1 MCRDFFVKFILDV
14 DNTFIAN
21 NISLYLH
28 VVLCTRVR
36 NTYLNYVGW
45 PRATNKVFELK
56 PGGWYEEVL
65 ESIVLR
71 RIKVRLQH
79 HNWQMISPRDCKK
92 QWWIKM
98 FISQWKELVHGHSNY
113 QIGPNRC
120 KSDQIGVTYYQ
131 SWTLRPQLQHCIRST
146 FSLYWIIWIL
156 NIRVQNWLNIATHT
170 YDNRNVR
177 NKGDDEVQWWLRPKV
192 IIMVPIWKCV
202 GLTPIW
208 SNFADV
214 HHFYTHFKNYLLLF
228 YWFSDH
234 LLIEKLTVT
243 VPMEPNPAISYL
255 SDTVFNLYLIKWSW
269 FW

>member
-120 KSDQIGVTYYQ
+120 KSDQIGDAHYHNLEWHFARSNNLHYCT
-131 SWTLRPQLQHCIRST
+131 CIKST
-146 FSLYWIIWIL
+146 FCLYWIIRIL
-156 NIRVQNWLNIATHT
+156 SIRVQNWLNIA
-170 YDNRNVR
+170 
-177 NKGDDEVQWWLRPKV
+177 
-192 IIMVPIWKCV
+192 
-202 GLTPIW
+202 
-208 SNFADV
+208 SV
-214 HHFYTHFKNYLLLF
+214 HYLG
-228 YWFSDH
+228 
-234 LLIEKLTVT
+234 
-243 VPMEPNPAISYL
+243 
-255 SDTVFNLYLIKWSW
+255 
-269 FW
+269 